1 MKFAACFDQKGLK
14 LLHPESLPIDKD
26 TTSLSFASIGKI
38 PSFDHP
44 PLDLDYAFSISLQQ
58 ALHDKLLLLS
68 ELPFSIQLLHEHYL
82 HGYVG
87 FMKSVVLQDGAY
99 ICNRCGNHEQR
110 LFAQILCARC
120 GEECTY
126 CRKCVMMG
134 RASECNPLVYWRG
147 SEWHMVFSPDYLLA
161 WNGVLTPEQSQASEQ
176 VIAAVLERKRL
187 LVWAVCGSGKTEI
200 LYRGIEEALKQQMRV
215 CIATPRMDVVLELEP
230 RLKNV
235 FPKVPILSLYAGSS
249 RTELDSPLVIS
260 TTHQL
265 LRYRHAF
272 DVVIIDE
279 VDAFPYSYDSML
291 SFAVNRAKK
300 RHAAQIFLTATPN
313 KALKKEAASG
323 ELPVVKIP
331 VRYHRHPLPVPRF
344 VWCGNWEKLLKKHK
358 VPIVV
363 YEWLQKRKSENKQCF
378 LFVPTVDVAVQL
390 EQILSTRFPI
400 ACVYSEDPERKKKVE
415 QFRRGELKMLITT
428 TILERGVTVPNID
441 VAVLGAEHSVFDESA
456 LVQIA
461 GRVGRSAEHPYGDV
475 CFFHFGK
482 TKAMLDSVRHIVD
495 MNQYA
500 R

>member
-1 MKFAACFDQKGLK
+1 MKFAAFFYQHGLK
-14 LLHPESLPIDKD
+14 LLHPESLPIDQD
-26 TTSLSFASIGKI
+26 PASLSFASIGKM

-44 PLDLDYAFSISLQQ
+44 PLDLDYTFSHSLQQ

-68 ELPFSIQLLHEHYL
+68 ELPFPIQLLHEHYL

-87 FMKSVVLQDGAY
+87 FMKSVVLQEGTY

-126 CRKCVMMG
+126 CRKCVTMG
-134 RASECNPLVYWRG
+134 RASECTPLVYWRG
-147 SEWHMVFSPDYLLA
+147 SEWHAPISSDQLLV

-176 VIAAVLERKRL
+176 VIEAVLGRKRL

-215 CIATPRMDVVLELEP
+215 CIATPRTDVVLELEP
-230 RLKNV
+230 RLKRV
-235 FPKVPILSLYAGSS
+235 FPNVPILSLYSGSP
-249 RTELDSPLVIS
+249 RTELDSPFVIS

-279 VDAFPYSYDSML
+279 VDAFPYSYDNML
-291 SFAVNRAKK
+291 AFAVNRAKK
-300 RHAAQIFLTATPN
+300 RHASTVFLTATPN
-313 KALKKEAASG
+313 KQLKKEAASG

-331 VRYHRHPLPVPRF
+331 VRYHRHPMPVPRF
-344 VWCGNWEKLLKKHK
+344 IWCGNWEKLLKKRK

-363 YEWLQKRKSENKQCF
+363 LEWLQKRTSENKQCL
-378 LFVPTVDVAVQL
+378 LFVPTVDIAVQL
-390 EQILSTRFPI
+390 EEILSVRFKV
-400 ACVYSEDPERKKKVE
+400 ASVYSEDPERKKKVE
-415 QFRRGELKMLITT
+415 QFRRGELDMLITT

-441 VAVLGAEHSVFDESA
+441 VAVFGAEHSVFTESA

-461 GRVGRSAEHPYGDV
+461 GRVGRSAEFPDGDV

-482 TKAMLDSVRHIVD
+482 TKAMLDSVRHIVE